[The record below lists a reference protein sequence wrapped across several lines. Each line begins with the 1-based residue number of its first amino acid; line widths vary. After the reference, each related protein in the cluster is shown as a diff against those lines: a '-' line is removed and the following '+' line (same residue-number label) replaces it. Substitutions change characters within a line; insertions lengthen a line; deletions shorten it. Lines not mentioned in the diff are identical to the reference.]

1 LCFHDLRHHAIAEL
15 AESGASDQ
23 TIMSIAGHVSRKM
36 LERYS
41 HIRMDAKRKALE
53 ALSKMPGG
61 YGTIHGT
68 MGQSAPTFTDYRFN
82 GCDRWWAKKIGGRY
96 RARVATS
103 PQVQNRM
110 VEILRM
116 CSFTLSNPDTA
127 SGHSWQ
133 IQL

>member
-68 MGQSAPTFTDYRFN
+68 MGQSAPTFTDL
-82 GCDRWWAKKIGGRY
+82 GSTGAIDGGQKKLE
-96 RARVATS
+96 VATV
-103 PQVQNRM
+103 P
-110 VEILRM
+110 E
-116 CSFTLSNPDTA
+116 
-127 SGHSWQ
+127 
-133 IQL
+133 